1 MIDELDL
8 AFEDHGRGRS
18 RHRRSSQRRPAV
30 KKKKK
35 RRSRTGL
42 ALILTVLLL
51 GGLAGGVFVAYD
63 KVGGY
68 FNAPDFDGTGAA
80 DTVTVEIKQGDLLVD
95 IANEL
100 YRAGVVKSA
109 KAFTNAASDNP
120 KATGIQPGF
129 YKISKEQSAATAV
142 IALLDEKNRLVNR
155 VTIPE
160 GMITLQIYDKLVK
173 ELGFDLAEIK
183 KLAADPVKLGV
194 PDWWFNRKDNKKSAG
209 SLEGFLFP
217 ATYDFPPNVTPEL
230 ALKTMVRKFVEV
242 TTGMGFV
249 EKVQSERQI
258 SPYEALVAA
267 SIAQAEAVDD
277 KDMGPVSR
285 ALYNRVYAGKYGPC
299 KCLQIDSAVNY
310 WFRLQGKEPKD
321 SNDLYQAEL
330 HDKKNPYN
338 THVVDGMPIGPIS
351 NPGEAA
357 LKGAMD
363 PPPSD
368 HVFFVTIDKQGT
380 MGYAKD
386 GQLQTLI
393 NQACRNGV
401 LHGDLC

>member
-8 AFEDHGRGRS
+8 GYEDHDRGRS
-18 RHRRSSQRRPAV
+18 RHRRSSQRRSAV
-30 KKKKK
+30 TKKK
-35 RRSRTGL
+35 RGGKSWL
-42 ALILTVLLL
+42 ALLLTLLLL
-51 GGLAGGVFVAYD
+51 GGLAGGVYIAYD
-63 KVGGY
+63 KVSSL
-68 FNAPDFDGTGAA
+68 FSTPDYDGSGTAE
-80 DTVTVEIKQGDLLVD
+80 TVTIEVKQGDF
-95 IANEL
+95 IADMGNTL
-100 YRAGVVKSA
+100 FRADVVKSA
-109 KAFTNAASDNP
+109 QAFVDAAEGNP
-120 KATGIQPGF
+120 AAVGIQPGF
-129 YKISKEQSAATAV
+129 YKVSKQQSAESALA
-142 IALLDEKNRLVNR
+142 ALLDAKNRLVNKFT
-155 VTIPE
+155 VPE
-160 GMITLQIYDKLVK
+160 GMITLQVYDKLAKEFGFKLADVK
-173 ELGFDLAEIK
+173 A
-183 KLAADPVKLGV
+183 LAADPVKLGV
-194 PDWWFNRKDNKKSAG
+194 PEWWFNRKDGKKSAR

-217 ATYDFPPNVTPEL
+217 STYDFPPNVTAEL
-230 ALKTMVRKFVEV
+230 ALKLMVKQFLDV
-242 TTGMGFV
+242 TTRLGFV
-249 EKVQSERQI
+249 DKVQAERGI

-267 SIAQAEAVDD
+267 SIAQAEAVND
-277 KDMGPVSR
+277 KDMGPVAR

-338 THVVDGMPIGPIS
+338 THVVDGLPVGPIS

-368 HVFFVTIDKQGT
+368 YVFFVTIDKQGT

-393 NQACRNGV
+393 NEACKNGV